1 MLIRATIVRFEA
13 CKKKAVEL
21 HRTIHTV
28 QVHTCTILKKRID
41 MQYALRHQSQH
52 NMSQIAIRIYQG
64 LISCHQEVI
73 NDINHVDCRILT
85 PKCMKSSKNN

>member
-1 MLIRATIVRFEA
+1 
-13 CKKKAVEL
+13 
-21 HRTIHTV
+21 
-28 QVHTCTILKKRID
+28 